1 MIADQAMARRPGG
14 IRRAAAALMHGLA
27 VAGAAGPNL
36 GLMVLFAATA
46 FCWRPVLAEDTVE
59 TDSEFTIRENPN
71 FPLPTVGDRDR
82 FLTGEAHI
90 EGLFQFNHVSP
101 DAAGLSPYSSV
112 FAVAEARANINL
124 GPYFSINGLLRFD
137 RGQELTT
144 DAAFNDQVLFVQRLF
159 GIVHLRPLHFYAG
172 KIHPRFG
179 IGWYAT
185 PGLYGGDYDLDYE
198 LVEKVGGGVRW
209 DIREFGRHRFT
220 AEVFHHDNSFLA
232 GSLIP
237 GTVRPGLLSL
247 QDGGA
252 GNTGTFENFAF
263 ALSGQQMPGLR
274 GVSYQVGWAR
284 QAASRFD
291 VRDENS
297 WSIAAM
303 WQYKIFDY
311 LTIEPMGEFVSV
323 TGQGGANRDVDY
335 LTLATT
341 LRKGAWALGFHTTQ
355 RFVRDYS
362 INSFRGDSLW
372 GTAAAYDL
380 KDLHPLLDG
389 FTAIAGVRFSTTF
402 GISGDTV
409 GAQLKYTLDF

>member
-1 MIADQAMARRPGG
+1 M
-14 IRRAAAALMHGLA
+14 
-27 VAGAAGPNL
+27 
-36 GLMVLFAATA
+36 
-46 FCWRPVLAEDTVE
+46 
-59 TDSEFTIRENPN
+59 
-71 FPLPTVGDRDR
+71 
-82 FLTGEAHI
+82 
-90 EGLFQFNHVSP
+90 
-101 DAAGLSPYSSV
+101 
-112 FAVAEARANINL
+112 
-124 GPYFSINGLLRFD
+124 
-137 RGQELTT
+137 
-144 DAAFNDQVLFVQRLF
+144 
-159 GIVHLRPLHFYAG
+159 
-172 KIHPRFG
+172 
-179 IGWYAT
+179 
-185 PGLYGGDYDLDYE
+185 
-198 LVEKVGGGVRW
+198 RW

-274 GVSYQVGWAR
+274 GVSYQVGWSR

-303 WQYKIFDY
+303 WQYKILDY

-323 TGQGGANRDVDY
+323 TGQGGGNRDADY
-335 LTLATT
+335 PTLATT

-362 INSFRGDSLW
+362 INSFRVDSLS
-372 GTAAAYDL
+372 GTAVAY
-380 KDLHPLLDG
+380 
-389 FTAIAGVRFSTTF
+389 I
-402 GISGDTV
+402 
-409 GAQLKYTLDF
+409 